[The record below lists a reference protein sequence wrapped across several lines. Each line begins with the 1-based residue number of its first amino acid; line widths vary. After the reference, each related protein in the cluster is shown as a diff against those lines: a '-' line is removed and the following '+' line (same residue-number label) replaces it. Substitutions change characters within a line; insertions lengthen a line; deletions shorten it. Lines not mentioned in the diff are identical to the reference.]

1 MERIHTTPMNR
12 RAFLESVAA
21 ATAASSTLFRGHAAD
36 TETTIPSVTAGRY
49 RVGIIGHTK
58 RGGFGHGLDSMWA
71 NIARTEVVGWA
82 DGGATPEAIAA
93 ATEKFQGAKCFADYT
108 RMLEETRPD
117 IVAVCPRHVEQHSAM
132 VHAAA
137 NAGARGI
144 YMEKPFVRD
153 LVEADGIVA
162 LARERGLRIALA
174 HRNLYHPAVSVVR
187 EWLQAGRFGRLLE
200 ARARGKEDRRGGPL
214 DLWVLGSH
222 LLVMAPVFLGRPVA
236 CTGLLYQD
244 GKPVVRG
251 DVSEGE
257 EGLGLMGGNAV
268 HARFE
273 MESGVPLYF
282 DSVQGLG
289 DKASGFGIQLI
300 CSEAVVDFRA
310 DAEPMIQVRWGKP
323 FRPVSEPMGWQPFTS
338 GGAGVEEP
346 LLDIRRLVAGHV
358 LPAEDL
364 LSAIEQKREPLCG
377 AEAGRTT
384 VEMILAVFESHRRE
398 GERVPIPLQTRVNP
412 LGQL

>member
-1 MERIHTTPMNR
+1 MGSVTTTPPMNR
-12 RAFLESVAA
+12 RAFLETIT
-21 ATAASSTLFRGHAAD
+21 ATSASTLFTIRAAAAQQLA
-36 TETTIPSVTAGRY
+36 TPPPSGRY
-49 RVGIIGHTK
+49 RVGIIGHTR

-71 NIARTEVVGWA
+71 NIPRTEVVGWA
-82 DGGATPEAIAA
+82 DGGATPEAVAA
-93 ATEKFQGAKCFADYT
+93 ASGKFPGAKCLSDYT

-117 IVAVCPRHVEQHSAM
+117 IVAVCPRHVDQHSAM

-153 LVEADGIVA
+153 LVEADEIVA
-162 LARERGLRIALA
+162 LSRERGLRVALA

-187 EWLQAGRFGRLLE
+187 DWLQAGRFGRLIE
-200 ARARGKEDRRGGPL
+200 ARARGKEDQRGGPL

-222 LLVMAPVFLGRPVA
+222 LLVMAPVFLGRPLA
-236 CTGLLYQD
+236 CTGLLYQN
-244 GKPVVRG
+244 GKPVGRDEVREG
-251 DVSEGE
+251 D

-282 DSVQGLG
+282 DSVQSAG
-289 DKASGFGIQLI
+289 DKAAGFGIQLI

-310 DAEPMIQVRWGKP
+310 DAEPMVQVRWGKP
-323 FRPVSEPMGWQPFTS
+323 FRPVSEPGGWLPFTS

-346 LLDIRRLVAGHV
+346 LGDIRRLVAGHV

-364 LSAIEQKREPLCG
+364 LAAIEQKREPLCG
-377 AEAGRTT
+377 VEAGRTT
-384 VEMILAVFESHRRE
+384 VEMILAVFESHRH
-398 GERVPIPLQTRVNP
+398 GGQRVTLPLQTRVNP
-412 LGQL
+412 LGLL